1 MIPAILLIPLGIL
14 VLMIVPL
21 FLFYQNVG
29 HAINIIDCYENN
41 NQAFPHYAQILK
53 EKDYVYNQHIGPHD
67 LEQTD
72 FTTGRTRREVAYQLG
87 LKFKIAPKLSIE
99 DGIHA
104 VKMLLPRCYI
114 DVDNCTKFINA
125 LRHYHRKYKEKD
137 RLYSA
142 KPNHDWS
149 SHFND
154 ALRTL
159 ATGLENEKFNNI
171 RIRQTAY
178 DKGFTL

>member
-1 MIPAILLIPLGIL
+1 M
-14 VLMIVPL
+14 
-21 FLFYQNVG
+21 
-29 HAINIIDCYENN
+29 
-41 NQAFPHYAQILK
+41 
-53 EKDYVYNQHIGPHD
+53 
-67 LEQTD
+67 
-72 FTTGRTRREVAYQLG
+72 
-87 LKFKIAPKLSIE
+87 
-99 DGIHA
+99 
-104 VKMLLPRCYI
+104 YI
-114 DVDNCTKFINA
+114 T
-125 LRHYHRKYKEKD
+125 YKYKEKD

-178 DKGFTL
+178 DKGYTL